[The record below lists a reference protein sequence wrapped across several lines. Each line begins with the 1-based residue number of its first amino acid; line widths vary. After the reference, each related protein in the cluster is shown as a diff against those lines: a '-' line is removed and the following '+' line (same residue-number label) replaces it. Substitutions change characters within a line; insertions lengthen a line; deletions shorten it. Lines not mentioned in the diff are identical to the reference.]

1 MSVARFIAD
10 QRTFYA
16 VPHAFSCRLLEVS
29 EAWFYKWVKAPT
41 TARAQRRALLDEA
54 VRKAFAASK
63 ATFGSPRIYED
74 LIDPELPHPE
84 LTDAAGELV
93 EPPAPAAPEVVA
105 DAADEQLGDEQL
117 GDEQLG
123 DEQPVQG
130 PERPPSEC
138 QLGVT
143 WRVSVNTVADSMR
156 RQGLKGRTVKRNR
169 GLTRQDRTA
178 PKFPDLLKRDFSA
191 AAINLRWVGD
201 MTEIPTDEGKL
212 YLATVLDLCSRRLLA
227 APTSNHP
234 NAELA
239 GDAIKMATAV
249 RGGAANIK
257 DVIFH
262 TDRGSTYTADSFTT
276 LCKGLEIRQS
286 MGRVGSCFDNAAAES
301 FFSTLE
307 WEVLSRHH
315 FATREQARQVIS
327 AWIEQFYNPVRRHST
342 VAMRSPINHELT
354 LAQAAAPEVT
364 CPDEQAA

>member
-29 EAWFYKWVKAPT
+29 EAWFYKWIKAPT
-41 TARAQRRALLDEA
+41 TARGRRQALLDEA
-54 VRKAFAASK
+54 VRKAFAASG
-63 ATFGSPRIYED
+63 ARYGSPRVHED

-84 LTDAAGELV
+84 LTDAAQADDVVQLLELPA
-93 EPPAPAAPEVVA
+93 PPAE
-105 DAADEQLGDEQL
+105 EQAITELAEEQRT
-117 GDEQLG
+117 D
-123 DEQPVQG
+123 G
-130 PERPPSEC
+130 PDPLPSEC
-138 QLGVT
+138 PLGVA
-143 WRVSVNTVADSMR
+143 WRVSVNTVAASMR
-156 RQGLKGRTVKRNR
+156 RQGLMGRKVKRNR
-169 GLTRQDRTA
+169 GLTRQDRTKA
-178 PKFPDLLKRDFSA
+178 KFPDLLKRDFTAS
-191 AAINLRWVGD
+191 AINLRWVGD

-212 YLATVLDLCSRRLLA
+212 YLATVIDLCSRRLLA
-227 APTSNHP
+227 APTSEHP

-239 GDAIKMATAV
+239 GDAIKMAVAV
-249 RGGAANIK
+249 RGGAANVK
-257 DVIFH
+257 AVIFH

-315 FATREQARQVIS
+315 FKTREQARQVIS

-342 VAMRSPINHELT
+342 VAMRSPISHEKSL
-354 LAQAAAPEVT
+354 AAAAVI
-364 CPDEQAA
+364 DEQAA